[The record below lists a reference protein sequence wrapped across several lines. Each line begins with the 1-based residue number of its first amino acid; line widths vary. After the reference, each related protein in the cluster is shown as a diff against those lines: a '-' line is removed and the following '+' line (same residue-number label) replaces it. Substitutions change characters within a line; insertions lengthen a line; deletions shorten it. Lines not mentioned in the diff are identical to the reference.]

1 MDNNILIINEV
12 KKLLKDSYACR
23 IYDLKQSIR
32 LSSKALA
39 ISKILNDQFL
49 IGKSLNQLSLFYM
62 ISGSYKQAMSMAK
75 KSILVFKLLE
85 DENGLADAS
94 YNIASIHYKTDNYH
108 LGLINLMDCLTVYQK
123 NNDYFNQA
131 RVHKS
136 LGTIYE
142 YFGDEGNAISSY
154 KKAIVA
160 SNKINNKSL
169 LSNVYNPLSGIY
181 LKQSKV
187 DKAFKLIDKSI
198 ELKNQ
203 NGDIRGLAF
212 AIYGRA
218 KIYTFTGDY
227 ELAEKDFKTS
237 IEIHIKSGEKL
248 GLGMA
253 YQKLGLLYLKWG
265 KLKEAKETLLEAI
278 RIGETYNTMIIKFKS
293 NFLLYQIAKQENKR
307 LDALYYLELYLSQK
321 EKVINTQTLQIIKSY
336 DLITKMKSLEKDEQL
351 RKEKAVILEKK
362 DIAEQSARIKQDFLS
377 TMSHEIRT
385 PLNAITT
392 ISTIL
397 SEKYIGDDKN
407 LIDSLNAA
415 SVNLLLIINDILDFT
430 KLDHGKVVI
439 DLRPKDLKTILKRT
453 ITTYELDAKQKNIKL
468 NLEVDDQIKGWYE
481 LDETKLSQV
490 LNNLISNG
498 IKFTDKG
505 SVTLKV
511 SKIKELGEKDSISF
525 EVSDTGAGISEDFYD
540 KIFETFSQP
549 KSITTKKHVGTGLG
563 LAIVKKIIAIY
574 GSKITFKS
582 KVGIG
587 TKFQFTLQL
596 KRDALVHELPAQEQD
611 HLKGKRILL
620 SEDNQINA
628 MVAMK
633 VLSNWGINTDH
644 AINGIEA
651 VEKAK
656 LVAYDFIL
664 MDIHMPE
671 LNGFDATKQIR
682 EDKNI
687 NQFTP
692 IFALTADIT
701 AESREENSSH
711 FNGFLSKPI
720 EIKKLYQ
727 TLTDFN
733 SKLVV

>member
-12 KKLLKDSYACR
+12 KKLLEDSYACR

-32 LSSKALA
+32 LSSKALT

-62 ISGSYKQAMSMAK
+62 ISGSYKQAMSLAK
-75 KSILVFKLLE
+75 KSILVFKLLD

-108 LGLINLMDCLTVYQK
+108 LGLINLMDCLTIYQK
-123 NNDYFNQA
+123 NDDYFNQA

-142 YFGDEGNAISSY
+142 YFGDVGNAINSY
-154 KKAIVA
+154 KKAITA
-160 SNKINNKSL
+160 AKKIKNKSL
-169 LSNVYNPLSGIY
+169 ISNVYNPLSGIY
-181 LKQSKV
+181 LKQLKLK
-187 DKAFKLIDKSI
+187 KAFKLVEKSI
-198 ELKNQ
+198 HLKNQ
-203 NGDIRGLAF
+203 TGDIRGLAF
-212 AIYGRA
+212 AYFGRA
-218 KIYTFTGDY
+218 KIYIHTGNYD
-227 ELAEKDFKTS
+227 LAEKDFKAS
-237 IEIHIKSGEKL
+237 IDIHINSGEKL

-253 YQKLGLLYLKWG
+253 YQKLGLLYLKWD
-265 KLKEAKETLLEAI
+265 KLKLAKDTLLEAI
-278 RIGETYNTMIIKFKS
+278 KIGETYNTVIIKFKS
-293 NFLLYQIAKQENKR
+293 NFLLYQIAKLEHKP
-307 LDALYYLELYLSQK
+307 LDALAYLELYLSQK
-321 EKVINTQTLQIIKSY
+321 EKVINAQTLQIIKSY
-336 DLITKMKSLEKDEQL
+336 DLITKMKSLEKDDQL
-351 RKEKAVILEKK
+351 RKEKAAILEKK

-392 ISTIL
+392 ISSL
-397 SEKYIGDDKN
+397 LREKYVGNDKN
-407 LIDSLNAA
+407 LIDSLSAA

-430 KLDHGKVVI
+430 KLDNGKVTL
-439 DLRPKDLKTILKRT
+439 DLRPSDLTTVLKRT
-453 ITTYELDAKQKNIKL
+453 ITTYQLEANQKNIKL
-468 NLEVDDQIKGWYE
+468 NLDLDPNLKGWYE

-498 IKFTDKG
+498 IKFTEHG
-505 SVTLKV
+505 SVNLKV
-511 SKIKELGEKDSISF
+511 SRIKKEELKDSISF
-525 EVSDTGAGISEDFYD
+525 EISDTGVGIAEDFYD
-540 KIFETFSQP
+540 KIFESFAQP

-563 LAIVKKIIAIY
+563 LAIVKKILTIY
-574 GSKITFKS
+574 GSKINFKS
-582 KVGIG
+582 KVGNG
-587 TKFQFTLQL
+587 TKFYFTLQL
-596 KRDALVHELPAQEQD
+596 KRVSKVQEIPALEQN
-611 HLKGKRILL
+611 HLKGKRVLL

-628 MVAMK
+628 MVAMR
-633 VLSNWGINTDH
+633 VLSNWGIITDH
-644 AINGIEA
+644 VINGIEA

-656 LVAYDFIL
+656 LLYYDFIL

-682 EDKNI
+682 EHKNI

-701 AESREENSSH
+701 AESREENSFH

-720 EIKKLYQ
+720 EIKKLYE
-727 TLTDFN
+727 TLMG
-733 SKLVV
+733 VQV